1 MEKIMTA
8 DATVAHWIP
17 CSPLKAAKQFESDS
31 GAIKTEDDVLVESA
45 RRGDGDSF
53 ARLIDRYGAFCFARA
68 YWVLRNRGDAE
79 DEVQNAWMHAWIN
92 LGSYQGPGAFRA
104 WISRI
109 VFNQSLMR
117 LRKKKLTPA
126 ISIDQVLYAERSY
139 RLDLID
145 QRDLPEDIV
154 GSDEVARVLTSE
166 MRRVPPVLREV
177 LIRRDVANVAIE
189 EIAGQLGIGV
199 SAAKS
204 RLRRGRLELRRRL
217 TKYHGEQGGG
227 TLTRKMARPQMAPAR
242 L

>member
-1 MEKIMTA
+1 LTA
-8 DATVAHWIP
+8 DATFTHSIP
-17 CSPLKAAKQFESDS
+17 CSPLNAANQFDRES
-31 GAIKTEDDVLVESA
+31 GPIKTEDEDDVLVESA

-53 ARLIDRYGAFCFARA
+53 ARLMDRYGGFCFARA
-68 YWVLRNRGDAE
+68 YWVLQDRGDAE

-126 ISIDQVLYAERSY
+126 ISIDQVFHAERSF

-145 QRDLPEDIV
+145 QRELPEEIV
-154 GSDEVARVLTSE
+154 GSDEVARALTKAI
-166 MRRVPPVLREV
+166 RGVPRMFREV
-177 LIRRDVANVAIE
+177 LIMRDVADGAISD
-189 EIAGQLGIGV
+189 IAGDLGISV

-204 RLRRGRLELRRRL
+204 RLLRARHEVRRRL
-217 TKYHGEQGGG
+217 GKHLGERGGG
-227 TLTRKMARPQMAPAR
+227 TLTRQTARPRVAPAR